1 MLKIFHPSGESRVGR
16 IRCVAGHS
24 QYLQYGVMARRLA
37 AAAGSTRE
45 MSGMEAAPHG

>member
-1 MLKIFHPSGESRVGR
+1 MLKNFHPSGEPRGR
-16 IRCVAGHS
+16 IRCVAVHS